1 MSRKYPLVGPD
12 PYTPEWYA
20 LRRYDPDR
28 IDRPVV
34 FGASEAAGCLNVSPY
49 TSPLEIHLRKRCE
62 TAEIADNTAMA
73 VGRAL
78 EPIILDLYSAREG
91 VTIAKQP
98 ALYFH
103 PDYKFMAA
111 TPDAIVVASDG
122 TWERAVDAKT
132 TTYHRYDKFGQ
143 SEDKYGQEGSDQLP
157 RDLLCQAQQQM
168 AVLGVERAD
177 FPVFFDVQTLR
188 IYRVELV
195 AELVVAIA
203 KAEQELSERIVNN
216 DPPPPNW
223 ELPETAGLLRDMFGH
238 VAHSTIEL
246 PKEYAVLWE
255 QYKILRDRAKAIESE
270 MVTIRNKILYA
281 MGPHEIGILGDT
293 ELRRCL
299 IAESRIQQSDVVEI
313 AKRVGEIKRKGYER
327 LLERKRR

>member
-1 MSRKYPLVGPD
+1 MPRKLPTVGPD

-28 IDRPVV
+28 IERPVV

-62 TAEIADNTAMA
+62 TADIADNTAMA

-78 EPIILDLYSAREG
+78 EPVILNLYEAREG
-91 VTIAKQP
+91 VKIKKTP

-103 PDYKFMAA
+103 PEYNFMAA
-111 TPDAIVVASDG
+111 TPDAIVIGADG
-122 TWERAVDAKT
+122 SWERAVDAKT
-132 TTYHRYDKFGQ
+132 TTFHRYDKFGQ

-168 AVLGVERAD
+168 AVCGVERAD
-177 FPVFFDVQTLR
+177 FPVLFDAQTLR

-203 KAEQELSERIVNN
+203 KAEQELAERIVNN
-216 DPPPPNW
+216 DPPEPNW
-223 ELPETAGLLRDMFGH
+223 ELPETAGLLRDMYGH
-238 VAHSTIEL
+238 VSNSSIEL
-246 PKEYAVLWE
+246 PSEYAMLWE
-255 QYKILRDRAKAIESE
+255 QYKILRDKNKAIESE
-270 MVTIRNKILYA
+270 MVSIRNRILGA
-281 MGPHEIGILGDT
+281 MGPHEIGAIGST
-293 ELRRCL
+293 ELRRCV
-299 IAESRIQQSDVVEI
+299 IAESRVVQSDVDDL
-313 AKRVGEIKRKGYER
+313 AKRLGEIKRKGYER